1 MENVGGSLIQWNF
14 LHLFWQSSQ
23 QHHDNF
29 EKGPWSS
36 HYITD
41 LRRGG
46 GFIRHSV
53 TQLISLIGIKLLEV
67 CSPPQPLPT
76 QMYFLVVL
84 WQDADFG
91 LFWVIGMMSMAR
103 WRPTRTQEQWW
114 WCLWLQWWWCWRCCW
129 WWWWQDLQVD
139 GWWLSRE
146 AVASYS
152 LTSELPFA
160 SNYHLLLLSAQWT
173 HSPDCNTKLALTNQ
187 RTCTITTAP
196 VTSWVKNE
204 CLPFL
209 KAPTCSIHHI
219 HHSPRDVIGNI

>member
-23 QHHDNF
+23 QHDDTF
-29 EKGPWSS
+29 EKDQDHDQATTS
-36 HYITD
+36 
-41 LRRGG
+41 
-46 GFIRHSV
+46 
-53 TQLISLIGIKLLEV
+53 LIFDVEEALSDSRSLSLIGIKLLEV

-84 WQDADFG
+84 WQNADFG
-91 LFWVIGMMSMAR
+91 LFLVMGMMSMAR

-173 HSPDCNTKLALTNQ
+173 LHTTLHLHQQIKKLAPSLLLQ
-187 RTCTITTAP
+187 
-196 VTSWVKNE
+196 WLLE
-204 CLPFL
+204 
-209 KAPTCSIHHI
+209 
-219 HHSPRDVIGNI
+219 

>member
-1 MENVGGSLIQWNF
+1 MKFSSPF
-14 LHLFWQSSQ
+14 LAIFPTAWWYFWKRS
-23 QHHDNF
+23 
-29 EKGPWSS
+29 GPWSS

-46 GFIRHSV
+46 GFIRQSV
-53 TQLISLIGIKLLEV
+53 TQPYRHQTPGRAMSVLQHSHSQHRCIFWSFSDRTLIL
-67 CSPPQPLPT
+67 
-76 QMYFLVVL
+76 
-84 WQDADFG
+84 A

-173 HSPDCNTKLALTNQ
+173 LHTALHLHQQIKKLAPSLLLQ
-187 RTCTITTAP
+187 
-196 VTSWVKNE
+196 WLLE
-204 CLPFL
+204 
-209 KAPTCSIHHI
+209 
-219 HHSPRDVIGNI
+219 

>member
-173 HSPDCNTKLALTNQ
+173 L
-187 RTCTITTAP
+187 
-196 VTSWVKNE
+196 
-204 CLPFL
+204 
-209 KAPTCSIHHI
+209 HI
-219 HHSPRDVIGNI
+219 LLSATLHLH